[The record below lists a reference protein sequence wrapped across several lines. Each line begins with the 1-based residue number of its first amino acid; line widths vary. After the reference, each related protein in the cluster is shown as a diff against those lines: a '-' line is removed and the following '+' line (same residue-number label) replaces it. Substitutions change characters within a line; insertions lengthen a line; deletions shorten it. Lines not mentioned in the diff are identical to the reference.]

1 MLYYD
6 LYCSPNILT
15 VIKSRTMK
23 WLRHVAGIEEK
34 SIQDFDGVSCRKETT
49 WKTKVQLGVKY

>member
-6 LYCSPNILT
+6 LYSSPNILI
-15 VIKSRTMK
+15 VIKSKTMR
-23 WLRHVAGIEEK
+23 WLGHVAGMEEK

-49 WKTKVQLGVKY
+49 WKTKHNI